1 MPKVIVMT
9 IETISATAFV
19 GYPIRRSLNALIVD
33 LDVGALLI
41 ENNVAVYEGGNSSA
55 RPKIIKQKRH
65 GNWPKMQAVDRWLM
79 SAKKGQVVCHRNG
92 DLYDCRR
99 ENMEVVEKNL
109 YMRTMVRQKSQRGAL
124 EYQRWP
130 R

>member
-1 MPKVIVMT
+1 MPKVIVMI
-9 IETISATAFV
+9 IETISGEAFV

-41 ENNVAVYEGGNSSA
+41 EIDAAIYEGGRSRA

-65 GNWPKMQAVDRWLM
+65 GKWPIMQAVDQWLM
-79 SAKKGQVVCHRNG
+79 SAKKGEVVCHHNG

-99 ENMEVVEKNL
+99 ENMEVV
-109 YMRTMVRQKSQRGAL
+109 
-124 EYQRWP
+124 
-130 R
+130 